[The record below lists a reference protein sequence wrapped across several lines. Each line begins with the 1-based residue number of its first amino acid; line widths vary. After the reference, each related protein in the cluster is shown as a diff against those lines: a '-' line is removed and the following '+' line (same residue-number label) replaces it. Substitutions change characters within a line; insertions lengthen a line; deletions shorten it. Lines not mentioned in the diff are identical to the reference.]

1 MNEQVFVNY
10 SKFHIE
16 EDDVEMMQFMKQS
29 LEEQFKSEPKEG
41 KLVILRYPNGKK
53 EQRVFSSQGEV

>member
-16 EDDVEMMQFMKQS
+16 EDDVEMIQFMKQS
-29 LEEQFKSEPKEG
+29 LEQQFKSEPK
-41 KLVILRYPNGKK
+41 
-53 EQRVFSSQGEV
+53 